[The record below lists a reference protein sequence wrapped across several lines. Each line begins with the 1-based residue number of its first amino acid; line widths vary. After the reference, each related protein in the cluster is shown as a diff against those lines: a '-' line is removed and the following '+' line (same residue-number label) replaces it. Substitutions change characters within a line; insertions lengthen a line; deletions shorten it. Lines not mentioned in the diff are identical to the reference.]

1 MNIGEQIKS
10 RRMELNITQQDLADR
25 LNVSR
30 SAISNWETN
39 KNYPDLQIIVQ
50 ISEELQISLDE
61 LLKGDADVV
70 KQISKDTTESKKLRG
85 RTKKLIA
92 AVSVLAVMLLA
103 AVYLFFGWSGEV
115 KKAEQVKDMRI
126 ADNELVIE
134 VEVPTYYGRRA
145 WYSDIDETGTIA
157 HITIDYNFGRSKAG
171 KDILTA
177 PVNTD
182 DALDIFSKDSMKRL
196 EEIQIVTSQGKVVKS
211 LKVTDEMR
219 Q

>member
-30 SAISNWETN
+30 SAISNWETG

-70 KQISKDTTESKKLRG
+70 KKITKDTIESGKLRG
-85 RTKKLIA
+85 KTKKLIA
-92 AVSVLAVMLLA
+92 AVSVLAVVLLA
-103 AVYLFFGWSGEV
+103 TLYLFFGWSGEV
-115 KKAEQVKDMRI
+115 NKAEQVKDMRI

-134 VEVPTYYGRRA
+134 VEVPNYYGRRA

-157 HITIDYNFGRSKAG
+157 QITIDYNFGRSKDG
-171 KDILTA
+171 KDVLTCA
-177 PVNTD
+177 VNTD
-182 DALDIFSKDSMKRL
+182 DETDIFSEESMKRL
-196 EEIQIVTSQGKVVKS
+196 KEIQIVTCDGKVVKS
-211 LKVTDEMR
+211 LNVTDEMR
-219 Q
+219 N

>member
-10 RRMELNITQQDLADR
+10 RRMDLDITQQDLADR

-70 KQISKDTTESKKLRG
+70 KKISNDTTESKRLRG
-85 RTKKLIA
+85 RAKKLVA
-92 AVSVLAVMLLA
+92 VVSVLAVMLLA
-103 AVYLFFGWSGEV
+103 AVYLFFGWSGEI

-134 VEVPTYYGRRA
+134 VEVPNYYGRRA

-157 HITIDYNFGRSKAG
+157 HITIDYNFGRSKDG
-171 KDILTA
+171 KDILTT
-177 PVNTD
+177 PVNTND
-182 DALDIFSKDSMKRL
+182 DLDIFSKDRMKHL
-196 EEIQIVTSQGKVVKS
+196 KEIQVVTSQGKVVKS
-211 LKVTDEMR
+211 LEVTDEMR
-219 Q
+219 E

>member
-30 SAISNWETN
+30 SAISNWETG

-50 ISEELQISLDE
+50 ISEELRISLDE

-70 KQISKDTTESKKLRG
+70 KKITKDTVESGKLREK
-85 RTKKLIA
+85 TKKLIA

-103 AVYLFFGWSGEV
+103 TLYLFFGWSGEV
-115 KKAEQVKDMRI
+115 NKAEQVKDMRI

-134 VEVPTYYGRRA
+134 VEVPNYYGRRA

>member
-10 RRMELNITQQDLADR
+10 RRMELNMTQQDLADR

-30 SAISNWETN
+30 SAISNWETS

-50 ISEELQISLDE
+50 ISEELQVSLDE

-70 KQISKDTTESKKLRG
+70 EKISKDTTESRKLRG

-92 AVSVLAVMLLA
+92 AVSVLAVMLFA
-103 AVYLFFGWSGEV
+103 TWCLFFGWSGEV
-115 KKAEQVKDMRI
+115 NKPEQVKDLRI
-126 ADNELVIE
+126 TDNELVIE

-145 WYSDIDETGTIA
+145 WYSDLDETGTIA
-157 HITIDYNFGRSKAG
+157 HITIDYNFGRSKDG
-171 KDILTA
+171 RDILTA

-182 DALDIFSKDSMKRL
+182 DDLDIFSKDSMKRL
-196 EEIQIVTSQGKVVKS
+196 KEIQIVTSEGEVIRS

-219 Q
+219 E

>member
-1 MNIGEQIKS
+1 
-10 RRMELNITQQDLADR
+10 
-25 LNVSR
+25 
-30 SAISNWETN
+30 
-39 KNYPDLQIIVQ
+39 
-50 ISEELQISLDE
+50 
-61 LLKGDADVV
+61 
-70 KQISKDTTESKKLRG
+70 
-85 RTKKLIA
+85 
-92 AVSVLAVMLLA
+92 MLLA
-103 AVYLFFGWSGEV
+103 TLYLFFGWSGEV
-115 KKAEQVKDMRI
+115 NKAEQVKDMRI

-134 VEVPTYYGRRA
+134 VEVPNYYGRRA

>member
-30 SAISNWETN
+30 SAISNWETG

-70 KQISKDTTESKKLRG
+70 KKITKDTVESGKLREK
-85 RTKKLIA
+85 TKKLIA

-103 AVYLFFGWSGEV
+103 TLYLFFGWSGEV
-115 KKAEQVKDMRI
+115 NKAEQVKDMRI

-134 VEVPTYYGRRA
+134 VEVPNYYGRRA